1 MTTVS
6 ITITDDK
13 QGRLRIRS
21 DMFCDTGIEDNNA
34 LTLAFQ
40 IIANL
45 NALEL
50 AHPEMIQVDMPTI
63 QAGIH

>member
-6 ITITDDK
+6 ITITDDP

-21 DMFCDTGIEDNNA
+21 DMLCDTEVEGNNA
-34 LTLAFQ
+34 LMLAFQ

-50 AHPEMIQVDMPTI
+50 AHPEMIQVDMPTM
-63 QAGIH
+63 QAGVH

>member
-13 QGRLRIRS
+13 HGKLRVRS
-21 DMFCDTGIEDNNA
+21 DMFCDTDIEDNNA
-34 LTLAFQ
+34 MALAFQ

-45 NALEL
+45 NMLEKD
-50 AHPEMIQVDMPTI
+50 HPEMIQVDTPTI
-63 QAGIH
+63 QAGVH